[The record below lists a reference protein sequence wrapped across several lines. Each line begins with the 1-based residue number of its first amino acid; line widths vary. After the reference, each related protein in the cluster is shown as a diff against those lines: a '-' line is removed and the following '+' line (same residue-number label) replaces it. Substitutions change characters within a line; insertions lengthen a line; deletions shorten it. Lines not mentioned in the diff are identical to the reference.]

1 MTIVPYFQKPTNIP
15 MHGAKPFI
23 QMYKAHW
30 KPPPTTNYWPF
41 HRSDKLTIAKGKS
54 VQKNIYVIQNTE
66 CLRMSEKVRKVLRR
80 PQLVWNWFN
89 MVLFDWKF
97 VASPFLPS
105 WPIKNHLGN
114 SRILECNAC
123 NVHLSQGFLETDR
136 SLWLSVEEDQVS
148 EDTLPLI
155 RLFSY
160 VFPIPNKQ
168 KH

>member
-1 MTIVPYFQKPTNIP
+1 MV
-15 MHGAKPFI
+15 PFI
-23 QMYKAHW
+23 QCNWSNVQNPLKTATDN
-30 KPPPTTNYWPF
+30 KL
-41 HRSDKLTIAKGKS
+41 LTIPSISQIDYRWGQASPSLCKRTY
-54 VQKNIYVIQNTE
+54 IYVVQNTE

-89 MVLFDWKF
+89 MVSFNWKF

-105 WPIKNHLGN
+105 WPIKKNHLGN

>member
-1 MTIVPYFQKPTNIP
+1 
-15 MHGAKPFI
+15 
-23 QMYKAHW
+23 MYKTHW
-30 KPPPTTNYWPF
+30 KLPPTTNYWPF
-41 HRSDKLTIAKGKS
+41 HRSHKLTIAEGKRLQ
-54 VQKNIYVIQNTE
+54 VCAKEHIYMLYKTQNVLE
-66 CLRMSEKVRKVLRR
+66 CLKMSEKVRKVLRR

-89 MVLFDWKF
+89 MVSFNWKF

-105 WPIKNHLGN
+105 WPIKKNHLGN

>member
-1 MTIVPYFQKPTNIP
+1 MVPNHSFKCTKPIENHHQQQIIDHSIVLTNWLSLR
-15 MHGAKPFI
+15 ARVF
-23 QMYKAHW
+23 
-30 KPPPTTNYWPF
+30 
-41 HRSDKLTIAKGKS
+41 KS

-89 MVLFDWKF
+89 MVSFNWKF

-105 WPIKNHLGN
+105 WPIKKNHLGN